1 MSASP
6 AVRGAE
12 LTLGGVHSVA
22 QDKCVMTLCPRPQRH
37 TGWVC
42 GPERPLCPLRSASPA
57 APSPHDHGTYS
68 WPYRFAS
75 VGLWLSW
82 DHSWY
87 PHPRS

>member
-12 LTLGGVHSVA
+12 LTLGGAHSVA

-57 APSPHDHGTYS
+57 PRALTTTERTPGPTALRPSGC
-68 WPYRFAS
+68 
-75 VGLWLSW
+75 G
-82 DHSWY
+82 
-87 PHPRS
+87 